1 MLQHV
6 CWHPFNR
13 GDNMHWRL
21 AATAVFSLDVFGAS
35 ASAATS
41 TDAPLDGAVATSL
54 EPTVVT
60 AEKQPEI
67 PQNVVAAHL
76 ASSASASNDG
86 SAQRGDVAQ
95 DTTGAASS
103 TPSGPQPEQHL
114 PVYTAPEVVVTAER
128 RTENIQDV
136 PLSVTAISGATLADF
151 DNLSF
156 DDYAHMVPNLS
167 FGTGN
172 TFGITNG
179 REITIRGISG
189 FDTTSYYIND
199 TPLPIPIDPR
209 AINLDRI
216 EVLRGPQGTLF
227 GSSAMGGTVRLIT
240 RQPDLDNGC
249 GSADVQGYDI
259 TRAVPGTRLRQA
271 TICRSLTINWRSC

>member
-1 MLQHV
+1 MRPPQSHEGRR
-6 CWHPFNR
+6 PS
-13 GDNMHWRL
+13 WR
-21 AATAVFSLDVFGAS
+21 TAGVR
-35 ASAATS
+35 
-41 TDAPLDGAVATSL
+41 PLT
-54 EPTVVT
+54 TT
-60 AEKQPEI
+60 
-67 PQNVVAAHL
+67 VVAALMHL
-76 ASSASASNDG
+76 WMPAAVAVD
-86 SAQRGDVAQ
+86 AVADTGD
-95 DTTGAASS
+95 
-103 TPSGPQPEQHL
+103 SGLQ
-114 PVYTAPEVVVTAER
+114 TITVTAER
-128 RTENIQDV
+128 RAEKIQEV
-136 PLSVTAISGATLADF
+136 PLSVTAVSGATLADF
-151 DNLSF
+151 DNVSF
-156 DDYAHMVPNLS
+156 DDYAHLVPNLS

-189 FDTTSYYIND
+189 FNTTSYYIND

-240 RQPDLDNGC
+240 RQADLDNGC